1 MPEPTPTAERESD
14 AADPVDAAETP
25 QPADAPTAPDAVD
38 GAADGAGG
46 AVDGVDGADENGQRF
61 GAYYYAHDCGI
72 PYERS
77 DHWLT
82 FFGGI
87 ADRIVRDLKPAS
99 SLDAGC
105 AIGLLV
111 EQLLNRGVQAEG
123 VDISEYA
130 HDQMPEEVQ
139 KHCWVA
145 SLTEPIER
153 RFDLVTCIEVVE
165 HMPPGDA
172 AAAIANLCA
181 ASDRVLLSSSPYDY
195 GEPTHLNVQP
205 PEYWSSL
212 MAANG
217 FVRDFNYD
225 ASYLT
230 PWATLYVRHSGD
242 LPEVVRDYDR
252 VWWRLHSE
260 VAEVRAKILE
270 LQDALDV
277 LDTNDQQGSLR
288 KQNAE
293 LKEEVLRLRDELIG
307 KDAELGGARGRIAE
321 MDAHIQRYES
331 MRQRLEA
338 ILGSKSWRLIWAA
351 GAPVRKLRQPGQ

>member
-1 MPEPTPTAERESD
+1 MPA
-14 AADPVDAAETP
+14 
-25 QPADAPTAPDAVD
+25 
-38 GAADGAGG
+38 
-46 AVDGVDGADENGQRF
+46 
-61 GAYYYAHDCGI
+61 
-72 PYERS
+72 
-77 DHWLT
+77 
-82 FFGGI
+82 
-87 ADRIVRDLKPAS
+87 
-99 SLDAGC
+99 
-105 AIGLLV
+105 
-111 EQLLNRGVQAEG
+111 
-123 VDISEYA
+123 
-130 HDQMPEEVQ
+130 
-139 KHCWVA
+139 
-145 SLTEPIER
+145 
-153 RFDLVTCIEVVE
+153 
-165 HMPPGDA
+165 GDA

-242 LPEVVRDYDR
+242 LQEVVRDYDR

-293 LKEEVLRLRDELIG
+293 LKEEVLRLRDEVIG

-338 ILGSKSWRLIWAA
+338 ILGSKSWRMIWAA
-351 GAPVRKLRQPGQ
+351 GAPVRKLRQPGH